1 MIYIFLSSIQDL
13 ISFVWKGVH
22 VPEVPSGG
30 VAHVP
35 VDVLDD
41 VIDGAAE
48 ALVTRRLIRLE
59 KGS

>member
-1 MIYIFLSSIQDL
+1 MDEC
-13 ISFVWKGVH
+13 
-22 VPEVPSGG
+22 VPVVPSGG

-48 ALVTRRLIRLE
+48 SLVPCRLKGLQILRVLTR
-59 KGS
+59 